1 MVSRKGIVVYF
12 TTPKIVTEIEKLGVH
27 IVYKN
32 EKRNYLTGY
41 LDSQLFERVFKQ
53 IEAMKACKKVEE
65 SQMDFAN
72 YTFKE

>member
-1 MVSRKGIVVYF
+1 MVSRKGLVVYF

-41 LDSQLFERVFKQ
+41 LDSQNFEHVFKQ

>member
-1 MVSRKGIVVYF
+1 MVSRKGLVVYF
-12 TTPKIVTEIEKLGVH
+12 TTPKIVMEIEKLGVH

-41 LDSQLFERVFKQ
+41 LDSQNFERVFKQ

>member
-1 MVSRKGIVVYF
+1 MVSRKGLVVYY
-12 TTPKIVTEIEKLGVH
+12 TTAKIIPEIEKLGVH

-32 EKRNYLTGY
+32 DKRNYLTGY
-41 LDSQLFERVFKQ
+41 LDSFVFDRVFKQ

-65 SQMDFAN
+65 SLVDYTN